1 MSRFVA
7 PKWRPPLMLV
17 LGGSLLAILVLPIYA
32 ALIADILTPLTG
44 RGRAVILVA
53 GGSFLATLVLGWLLW
68 RLILSPVQALA
79 ARAEEIRAG
88 GAPEGLGHYGTPEIG
103 ELARAVLDM
112 AEVLQSREMAVRG
125 YTDHVTHEL
134 KTPLTAIRGAAELLE
149 AEEDLPEQTR
159 RLVNTIAG
167 AEKRAVKLL
176 GAARQIAAARIPEHR
191 GTTNLDDCLPE
202 LRSRFPDI
210 DIEVAHSGGAL
221 PLAESGL
228 RVVLAHLTENAVE
241 AGATKLVLET
251 GRKDKDPWMT
261 VCDNGPGISSGNAS
275 QVFEPFF
282 TTRRDQGG
290 TGMGL
295 AIVQTMLLAHGY
307 LITIEQPR
315 DGFGTCFRIQF

>member
-1 MSRFVA
+1 
-7 PKWRPPLMLV
+7 MLV

-44 RGRAVILVA
+44 RGRAVIIVA
-53 GGSFLATLVLGWLLW
+53 AGSFLATLVLGWLLW
-68 RLILSPVQALA
+68 RLILAPVQALA

-88 GAPEGLGHYGTPEIG
+88 GAPEGLDHYGTPEIG
-103 ELARAVLDM
+103 ELAKAVLDM

-134 KTPLTAIRGAAELLE
+134 KTPLTAIRGAAELLDADNE
-149 AEEDLPEQTR
+149 MPEQNR
-159 RLVNTIAG
+159 RLVNTIQG

-191 GTTNLDDCLPE
+191 GATSLNECLPD
-202 LRSRFPDI
+202 LRCRFPDLEI
-210 DIEVAHSGGAL
+210 RVASGSEPL
-221 PLAESGL
+221 PLARSGL
-228 RVVLAHLTENAVE
+228 QVVLSHLTENAQE
-241 AGATKLVLET
+241 AGATTLTLDT
-251 GRKDKDPWMT
+251 GRDADGPWMT
-261 VCDNGPGISSGNAS
+261 VRDNGPGISTGNAA

-307 LITIEQPR
+307 MIALEEPEE
-315 DGFGTCFRIQF
+315 GFATCFRIQF